1 MKENVSAKK
10 KDSVQKNEKVLAEIG
25 DIQSYVKSVLEKSG
39 SKEFVYRGHA
49 SEDWELK
56 PSIGR
61 IDGYS
66 LKIEKEMFLRFK
78 RNYYSYTNER
88 PESDMDLLF
97 LAQHYGL
104 PTRLLDFTFNP
115 MIALYFACESELEKD
130 GKVYVHSMDKMLLM
144 DADSNPKM
152 PHSIDEV
159 FSKKGARFVVP
170 NYTDARYKNQKAL
183 FLLSDKPNQKFTFIT
198 ESYIIKKEGK
208 EQILRDLAKLGYDKT
223 LVYPLLDSLC
233 EDIRKMYKMK

>member
-1 MKENVSAKK
+1 MKENISARKK
-10 KDSVQKNEKVLAEIG
+10 GSVRKKEKVLAEIC

-39 SKEFVYRGHA
+39 LKEFVYRGHA

-66 LKIEKEMFLRFK
+66 LKIEKEM
-78 RNYYSYTNER
+78 
-88 PESDMDLLF
+88 
-97 LAQHYGL
+97 
-104 PTRLLDFTFNP
+104 
-115 MIALYFACESELEKD
+115 
-130 GKVYVHSMDKMLLM
+130 
-144 DADSNPKM
+144 
-152 PHSIDEV
+152 
-159 FSKKGARFVVP
+159 
-170 NYTDARYKNQKAL
+170 
-183 FLLSDKPNQKFTFIT
+183 FIT

>member
-1 MKENVSAKK
+1 MKENISARK

-144 DADSNPKM
+144 DADSNPEM
-152 PHSIDEV
+152 PHAIDNV

-233 EDIRKMYKMK
+233 EDIKKMYKIK